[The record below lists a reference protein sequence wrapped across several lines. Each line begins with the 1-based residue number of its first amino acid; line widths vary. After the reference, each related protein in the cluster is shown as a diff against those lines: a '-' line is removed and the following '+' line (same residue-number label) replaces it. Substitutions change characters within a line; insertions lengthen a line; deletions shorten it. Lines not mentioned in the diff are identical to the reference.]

1 MTTTP
6 EPVKPEPTDSVILS
20 TSKDALRGIF
30 RIITGR
36 PNTLTEI
43 YPRPILVSIKDIA
56 ELHKQIA
63 EKLSRYELFGAEF
76 SAVVSYESNRN
87 EEYGSWESFF
97 NNEWS
102 IPEVTDSLVLKW
114 DFLIQFHK
122 APKPA
127 NHTITIRLASDRN
140 PFHLMQ
146 AVFSKDPEELDRYAL
161 ESAPMSCRVDFDDN
175 ILSQEL
181 LAMVSRWNAS
191 RRTPEIILPIL
202 EKVNKRADKI
212 RSGIKYSLPLICAVV
227 CFAYYWNQYYNID
240 PSAVATAGLIRN
252 TVLWLVASSAAVFF
266 TYLLARWLS
275 VFSYLHIQRFG
286 RFTIFEITRGDENK
300 QNKLAAKSRNSMWKF
315 AASTIFALVW
325 NIVGGIITALILK
338 D

>member
-6 EPVKPEPTDSVILS
+6 EPAKIEPTDSVVLS
-20 TSKDALRGIF
+20 ASKDALKGFF

-43 YPRPILVSIKDIA
+43 YPRPILISIKDIL

-63 EKLSRYELFGAEF
+63 DKLKHYELYGAEF
-76 SAVVSYESNRN
+76 SAIISYESNKH

-114 DFLIQFHK
+114 DFLIQFPK
-122 APKPA
+122 TPKPA
-127 NHTITIRLASDRN
+127 NHAITIRLSSDRN

-146 AVFSKDPEELDRYAL
+146 AVFSKDPEEIDRYVL
-161 ESAPMSCRVDFDDN
+161 ESSPMSCRVDFADN

-181 LAMVSRWNAS
+181 LALVSRWNSS

-202 EKVNKRADKI
+202 ERVKKYAEKI
-212 RSGIKYSLPLICAVV
+212 RVAIKNSLPLICAIF
-227 CFAYYWNQYYNID
+227 CFAYYWNRYHNID
-240 PSAVATAGLIRN
+240 PNAVATAGLLRN
-252 TVLWLVASSAAVFF
+252 TVLWLVVSCAAVFF
-266 TYLLARWLS
+266 TFKLARWLS
-275 VFSYLHIQRFG
+275 IFSYSHIQRFG

-300 QNKLAAKSRNSMWKF
+300 QNQLAAKSRNSVWKF

-325 NIVGGIITALILK
+325 NIVGGILTAIILK
-338 D
+338 